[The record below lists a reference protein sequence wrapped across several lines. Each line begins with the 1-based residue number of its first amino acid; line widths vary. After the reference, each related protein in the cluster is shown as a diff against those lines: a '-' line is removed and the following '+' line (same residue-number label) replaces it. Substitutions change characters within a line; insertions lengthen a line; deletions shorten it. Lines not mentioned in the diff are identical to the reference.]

1 MDSGSLWQH
10 VVPDSLIPVASRLA
24 RGMSQESSRRVS
36 ARREEF
42 FQPKDLGWLDLC
54 DIGRVKPEEEMRDER
69 FFPPSSDV
77 RTATSF

>member
-10 VVPDSLIPVASRLA
+10 VVSDSLIPVDLGPCPR
-24 RGMSQESSRRVS
+24 MSQESSRRAS

-54 DIGRVKPEEEMRDER
+54 DIPRIKPEEEMREER

-77 RTATSF
+77 RTAISF